1 MRRPARLERAGALTP
16 RDRVWAA
23 IRCFGKDHVF
33 SVAEIML
40 LSGQRDDT
48 ALTYLRGLEKA
59 GFVKALGCETSALR
73 RRREMRRFHLV
84 RDVGVDAPRV
94 TGEGEPVE
102 QGSGRNQMWQAVK
115 VLKEFDYR
123 ALAAAAST
131 EKHPVSPEEAQTYCR
146 HLKLAGYLVVARP
159 AAFGT
164 KGRAERLRFIRSRN
178 TGPRAP
184 IVTRLK
190 EVQDANTG
198 AIVYDPRLQLQEG
211 EHDR

>member
-1 MRRPARLERAGALTP
+1 
-16 RDRVWAA
+16 VWAA

-146 HLKLAGYLVVARP
+146 HLKLGGYLGVTRP
-159 AAFGT
+159 AAYGT
-164 KGRAERLRFIRSRN
+164 KGTSARYRFLRARN

-184 IVTRLK
+184 LISRQK
-190 EVQDANTG
+190 EVIDANTG
-198 AIVYDPRLQLQEG
+198 QLMYQPG
-211 EHDR
+211 EQR